1 MTCRLFSFLWLFALS
16 SLHAVPD
23 SSIEPPQSRMDPM
36 AIQIEDTS
44 CRVGLFAVKL
54 SVGLLTQKENTLVGE
69 YVIDV
74 PLFQSKSDHGHVIL
88 PIDKPLESFGEKGG
102 VLIGEGHSRKNPGEV
117 HKIVCKI
124 LPIDNKGIE
133 LAITT
138 SRRTVHFSSSYAVIE
153 TGENNPLMD

>member
-1 MTCRLFSFLWLFALS
+1 MTRRVTSFLLLFTLS
-16 SLHAVPD
+16 SVHAVPD

-44 CRVGLFAVKL
+44 CRVGLLSVTL
-54 SVGLLTQKENTLVGE
+54 SVGLLTQEENTLVGE

-74 PLFQSKSDHGHVIL
+74 PLFQSKGDHGHVIL
-88 PIDKPLESFGEKGG
+88 PIDKPLESFDEKGG
-102 VLIGEGHSRKNPGEV
+102 VLIGEGHSRKNPGEI

-124 LPIDNKGIE
+124 LPIDNKRIE

-138 SRRTVHFSSSYAVIE
+138 SQRTVHFSSSYAVIE
-153 TGENNPLMD
+153 AGEDNPLMD

>member
-1 MTCRLFSFLWLFALS
+1 MTRRVSSFLWLFALT
-16 SLHAVPD
+16 SLQAVPD
-23 SSIEPPQSRMDPM
+23 SSVERPQSRMDPM

-74 PLFQSKSDHGHVIL
+74 PLFQSKSDHGQVIL

-124 LPIDNKGIE
+124 LPIDNKRIE

-138 SRRTVHFSSSYAVIE
+138 SQRTVHFSSSYAVIE
-153 TGENNPLMD
+153 AGKDNLLMD